1 MISLICYIRIALLQ
15 QQILILKLARCF
27 EMQYVTFTG
36 NTCSSNFP
44 LNKSS
49 LWLSP
54 AVQNDQQL
62 QLDSNFPCAKGSCL
76 LETRPDTEITRK
88 EK

>member
-1 MISLICYIRIALLQ
+1 MLCTLVLLQ

-27 EMQYVTFTG
+27 ETSQYVTFTG

-49 LWLSP
+49 LWFSP

-62 QLDSNFPCAKGSCL
+62 QLDSNFPCTRGSCL
-76 LETRPDTEITRK
+76 LETRPDTEITRI
-88 EK
+88 EE